1 MKFNF
6 EQKINLYKDGFED
19 KTNDLLNR
27 RKTGAALSSLLN
39 EIEDPLVVALDGE
52 WGSGKTYFLKRWVGE
67 HIQQNK
73 DSTVVYF
80 DVFAHDYISDP
91 LPALVT
97 ALNGR
102 TEDKNINNLKKA
114 VFKLAKAGTRAGLA
128 VLTSGSSEILG
139 KVGTEIANALGDQAQ
154 MSLEEYWEQEKGRSA
169 AMEQFRNALESMA
182 STGKDNKVIIVIDEL
197 DRCRPDYALEV
208 LEIIKHF
215 FSVDNVHFVLGV
227 NLEVLENIISVR
239 YGNEIDANAYLQK
252 FIQIKL
258 ELPDEVEHPA
268 YQNWDVWLYLERLI
282 KQLEISEQ
290 IGNSLKFQIEL
301 VARTNSITLRQ
312 IEQIVSAIKL
322 ANNVYLTNENID
334 PGCFHIMN
342 DLIISR
348 IVRPDLYP
356 KFLDA
361 TITPEDLKSYLGT
374 NDNELGRERDPAYN
388 SSASSSY
395 YSWLYITENERFDEA
410 NEQLRYKI
418 PNFTF
423 GRYSL
428 LYPHIRRRDLP
439 QIIQREWLDLFQF
452 YKPDSDINQKNNR
465 PETVIME

>member
-19 KTNDLLNR
+19 KRNDLLFR
-27 RKTGAALSSLLN
+27 RKKGATLSWLLN
-39 EIEDPLVVALDGE
+39 NIEDPLVVALEGQ
-52 WGSGKTYFLKRWVGE
+52 WGSGKTYFLKRWVTE
-67 HIQQNK
+67 HAKQNK
-73 DSTVVYF
+73 ASTVVYF
-80 DVFAHDYISDP
+80 DAFAYDYVSDP

-97 ALNGR
+97 ALKGR
-102 TEDKNINNLKKA
+102 TEDKNINILKKA
-114 VFKLAKAGTRAGLA
+114 AFKLAKLGTRAGLA
-128 VLTSGSSEILG
+128 VFTSGTSEFIG
-139 KVGTEIANALGDQAQ
+139 KVGEGMVDEAKK
-154 MSLEEYWEQEKGRSA
+154 SLEEYWEREEGKNV
-169 AMEQFRNALESMA
+169 AMLQFREALESMVTA
-182 STGKDNKVIIVIDEL
+182 GKVNKVIIVVDEL

-227 NLEVLENIISVR
+227 NLEVLESMISVR

-252 FIQIKL
+252 FIQVKL

-334 PGCFHIMN
+334 PGYFHVMN

-374 NDNELGRERDPAYN
+374 NDNELGGESDLGYN
-388 SSASSSY
+388 SSAG
-395 YSWLYITENERFDEA
+395 L
-410 NEQLRYKI
+410 
-418 PNFTF
+418 
-423 GRYSL
+423 
-428 LYPHIRRRDLP
+428 
-439 QIIQREWLDLFQF
+439 
-452 YKPDSDINQKNNR
+452 
-465 PETVIME
+465 